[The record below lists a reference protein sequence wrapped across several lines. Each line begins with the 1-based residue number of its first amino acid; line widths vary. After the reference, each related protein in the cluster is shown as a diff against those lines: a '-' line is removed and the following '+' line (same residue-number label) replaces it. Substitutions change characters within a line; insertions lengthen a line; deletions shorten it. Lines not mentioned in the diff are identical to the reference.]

1 MTNGNRTMER
11 VGWTATVAV
20 LATSLCW
27 LAAIDAVMLAHMLGA
42 ETSAAWVLARALG
55 KSAVALIA
63 HAWPT
68 FVAAALAVALIWT
81 LIHAPGGNGEL
92 NPGGRHA

>member
-1 MTNGNRTMER
+1 VANGNMSMER
-11 VGWTATVAV
+11 LTWLAAVAV

-27 LAAIDAVMLAHMLGA
+27 LAAIDAVMLAHMLGE
-42 ETSAAWVLARALG
+42 ETSAAWILARALG
-55 KSAVALIA
+55 KSAVVLIV

-68 FVAAALAVALIWT
+68 FAAAALAVALLWS